1 MRRTIAILV
10 AIGLSIASMIPAAAA
25 TPGEGVYLSLG
36 TSLAAGSQAD
46 GGGETTFSS
55 DGSYTDQLHQRLKG
69 RLVGELAHMK
79 LGCAGETAS
88 QLLGGVDKD
97 GNHSN
102 CAAAYE
108 TGSQIGDAV
117 ATILAENVVLVTID
131 IGSNDLFDAFEICGQ
146 DSTCLAHEIGAIAG
160 QVAEI
165 VATIRGAGY
174 SGPIVAMNY
183 YNPVAA
189 AAIGFFSGVPGRQAP
204 DLALA
209 SLSDALVRGLN
220 GALAQTYG
228 LFGVPVADVYQAFN
242 AGDFGDDQPAN
253 GTPDNVDVLCKL
265 SYMCPDGDSVKA
277 NIHLNQHGYK
287 VVAKQFLERIDW

>member
-1 MRRTIAILV
+1 
-10 AIGLSIASMIPAAAA
+10 
-25 TPGEGVYLSLG
+25 
-36 TSLAAGSQAD
+36 
-46 GGGETTFSS
+46 
-55 DGSYTDQLHQRLKG
+55 
-69 RLVGELAHMK
+69 
-79 LGCAGETAS
+79 
-88 QLLGGVDKD
+88 
-97 GNHSN
+97 
-102 CAAAYE
+102 
-108 TGSQIGDAV
+108 
-117 ATILAENVVLVTID
+117 
-131 IGSNDLFDAFEICGQ
+131 
-146 DSTCLAHEIGAIAG
+146 
-160 QVAEI
+160 VAEI

-287 VVAKQFLERIDW
+287 VVAKQFLEKIDW